1 MRIKFQPNRN
11 RKISAEKLNLP
22 AHQPEGFQFMII
34 WQNAAK
40 NKAIRYGKLLVC
52 ILCFGLTQ
60 NSINLSAQNILTLK
74 EALTIGLE
82 NNFDIK
88 IAKNEVVLSKE
99 SNTYGNAGYLPNAS
113 ISAGTGFQV
122 NDISQKFASGLEVN
136 RGGVF
141 TRQSN
146 ASLAANW
153 LFFDGGK
160 MFITKKKQD
169 SQQSASEI
177 KVQNQIMNFSDSLSA
192 AYYQLVLANLDAKLS
207 QQDIERTEERLK
219 ISSEQ
224 FRLGTRP
231 KSDLILAQIDLN
243 ILKNKLANQKNQI
256 EIRKGAFNQLLGR
269 DPEIDFEVNETDE
282 VTKTQD
288 YSNLKSKVIGQNL
301 QLKLLHKNLEIS
313 KLSIREVKSRA
324 LPQIGLA
331 AAYNYGQTNNQAGF
345 ALFNRSLGPNIG
357 LNFTMPLFTGVSINK
372 LVKLANLD
380 LETRNLQIKQ
390 TESRLLLQLWRA
402 LKNLEIQLQNLELEK
417 QNILLA
423 TENNEIVKG
432 RFKFGQA
439 TSLELKDAENQLSS
453 SQSRMLQSKYNAR
466 IFENQV
472 LRLAGELNIE

>member
-1 MRIKFQPNRN
+1 M
-11 RKISAEKLNLP
+11 
-22 AHQPEGFQFMII
+22 
-34 WQNAAK
+34 
-40 NKAIRYGKLLVC
+40 
-52 ILCFGLTQ
+52 
-60 NSINLSAQNILTLK
+60 
-74 EALTIGLE
+74 
-82 NNFDIK
+82 
-88 IAKNEVVLSKE
+88 
-99 SNTYGNAGYLPNAS
+99 
-113 ISAGTGFQV
+113 

-269 DPEIDFEVNETDE
+269 DPEIDFEVKETDE
-282 VTKTQD
+282 VTKPQKYKRRKPRT
-288 YSNLKSKVIGQNL
+288 SCNAILSSLKK
-301 QLKLLHKNLEIS
+301 H
-313 KLSIREVKSRA
+313 
-324 LPQIGLA
+324 
-331 AAYNYGQTNNQAGF
+331 
-345 ALFNRSLGPNIG
+345 
-357 LNFTMPLFTGVSINK
+357 
-372 LVKLANLD
+372 
-380 LETRNLQIKQ
+380 
-390 TESRLLLQLWRA
+390 
-402 LKNLEIQLQNLELEK
+402 
-417 QNILLA
+417 LA
-423 TENNEIVKG
+423 TKNSP
-432 RFKFGQA
+432 GQQWEKP
-439 TSLELKDAENQLSS
+439 TTWPIQKWKNQHTG
-453 SQSRMLQSKYNAR
+453 
-466 IFENQV
+466 I
-472 LRLAGELNIE
+472 